1 MAAVRFPMKFFYFMG
16 VKPYE
21 KKYRLKK
28 SKALHDT
35 TALILKQQNS
45 V

>member
-1 MAAVRFPMKFFYFMG
+1 MAAVRFPMSGFFYFMG

-35 TALILKQQNS
+35 TMLILKTTKK
-45 V
+45 